1 MRISDWS
8 SDVCS
13 SDLAVEPGEGGIGIA
28 RHPAREAA
36 MEDQRLADEQQ
47 QGEDRPHAHHRVHPP
62 EIEAAEAAPQI
73 ELRHHV
79 EPARPDEE
87 NGGARLPDEAKI
99 GRASCRESVCKY
111 G

>member
-47 QGEDRPHAHHRVHPP
+47 QGDDRPHAHDRVHPP
-62 EIEAAEAAPQI
+62 EIEAAAAAPQI
-73 ELRHHV
+73 DLRHHV
-79 EPARPDEE
+79 EPARPHET
-87 NGGARLPDEAKI
+87 NRGARLPDEAMLD
-99 GRASCRESVCKY
+99 RV
-111 G
+111 